1 MYTPEQLITLMHIEE
16 LVEWIIDSWDV
27 SALEEYV
34 RESLKEYYLDV
45 DNHDDYIENYENMVQ
60 IKGGLDD

>member
-1 MYTPEQLITLMHIEE
+1 MNTPEQLITLMHIEE

-60 IKGGLDD
+60 IKGD

>member
-16 LVEWIIDSWDV
+16 LVDWIIDSWDV

-60 IKGGLDD
+60 IKGEVDE